1 MNHAPNM
8 PRDPHKVPTDHANSE
23 ANRELGGATTTDL
36 DELANKAVDRVRRW
50 LRLSTAKPAKP
61 AKSGWLAAK
70 SGQSLNSGS
79 PRRSAS
85 PRNAS
90 AQALKQEQRLAAV
103 LSDPNGL
110 PFTSGFVDRVIR
122 IEDTKAAA
130 RALTEVARLTPES
143 MSLADRAQIQ
153 AGAALATTMPDL
165 VIPAARARLRNMVGH
180 MVVDARPE
188 QFGKTVA
195 TLKRGGHRLNINL
208 LGEAVLG
215 EEEADNHLEQT
226 HDLLARDDVD
236 YVSIKVSSVASRIN
250 MWSYDETVTYVV
262 DRLRPLYRQAMEQA
276 GSEEEVARGAKFIN
290 LDMEEYND
298 LNLTIDVFMR
308 LLSEEEFHQLSAG
321 IVIQAYLPDALPA
334 IQRLSEF
341 ARSRVEAGGAEIK
354 VRLVKGANLAMERV
368 HAELANWPLTVNP
381 SKQATDANYKRI
393 LHWTLTPENT
403 SGLRL
408 GVAGHNLFDIAF
420 AHELSVAR
428 GLTDR
433 VEFEMLQGM
442 ATKQAEVI
450 SADVGDLLLYVPAV
464 HPDQFDA
471 AVSYLV
477 RRLEEN
483 TSPQN
488 FMASIFEIANGSPAF
503 QKEEARFRA
512 SVNDLG
518 ELLAKGEPPTPNRKQ
533 DRGKESAGGGA
544 AGSPAG
550 AGDATPS
557 TTPSSFR
564 NEPDTDISLPANQ
577 AWVQDFMEKSSAPGW
592 LEDQPQAQPFT
603 SVEDVNRCVETA
615 RDQHEWR
622 SMSAT
627 DRLAVLDRA
636 ADIFATKRGQF
647 LSVMAHEAGKTL
659 AQSDPEVSEAIDF
672 IRYYARQACEL
683 ERIQER
689 DGVHFEADR
698 VIVVTPP
705 WNFPVAIPTG
715 GAVAALAVGAS
726 AILKPAGAVARCGA
740 LIAECLWEAGVPK
753 SALQLAPS
761 MEGDLGRALIGHEAV
776 DRVILTG
783 ASETAQLFK
792 SFRPG
797 LEVNAETSGK
807 NAIVITPSADRD
819 LAVADLVYS
828 AFGHAGQK
836 CSAASLGIMVGSVY
850 ESERYRKQLV
860 DAAKSLVVDVPTNL
874 RAEMG
879 PLTVDASDKLLRAL
893 TQLEEG
899 EEWLVKPR
907 QLDDSGRLWS
917 PGVKTGVKPGSFF
930 HLTECFGPVLG
941 LMRADSLDHA
951 IELQNAVD
959 YGLTAG
965 IHSLDTAEVETWMD
979 RVDAGNLYVNRSITG
994 AIVERQPFGG
1004 WKKSTVGLGSKAGG
1018 PNYLMMLGTWTD
1030 KAAASV
1036 AATSAWVD
1044 RALESDREAWDT
1056 EFGVAH
1062 DPNGFEAEANILR
1075 YRPCPVILRVSAGAG
1090 TPGVAGAAGAAGET
1104 AEVAGLEAQM
1114 RRCALAAARVGA
1126 PIEWSVDEDVFPQVK
1141 GVIEE
1146 LRAGVD
1152 DGVMAPEVDVSDAET
1167 FAARLDSVSDPM
1179 GVRVRMIGAVPQE
1192 LVEVAARHINV
1203 TLITEPVTVSGRVEQ
1218 RYYVREQAVSMTMHR
1233 FGNSDRDFQELA
1245 KRLR

>member
-1 MNHAPNM
+1 M
-8 PRDPHKVPTDHANSE
+8 
-23 ANRELGGATTTDL
+23 
-36 DELANKAVDRVRRW
+36 
-50 LRLSTAKPAKP
+50 
-61 AKSGWLAAK
+61 
-70 SGQSLNSGS
+70 
-79 PRRSAS
+79 
-85 PRNAS
+85 
-90 AQALKQEQRLAAV
+90 

-130 RALTEVARLTPES
+130 RALTEVARLTPEN

-153 AGAALATTMPDL
+153 AGAALATAMPDL

-276 GSEEEVARGAKFIN
+276 GSEEQAARGAKFIN

-341 ARSRVEAGGAEIK
+341 ARARVEAGGAEIK

-381 SKQATDANYKRI
+381 TKQATDANYKRI
-393 LHWTLTPENT
+393 LHWALTSENT
-403 SGLRL
+403 AGLRL

-518 ELLAKGEPPTPNRKQ
+518 ELLAAGEPPTPNRKQ
-533 DRGKESAGGGA
+533 DRGKEGAAEESAGGSETA
-544 AGSPAG
+544 TSPAG
-550 AGDATPS
+550 TNLAHTSSAT
-557 TTPSSFR
+557 FR

-577 AWVQDFMEKSSAPGW
+577 AWAREFMEKSSAPGW
-592 LEDQPQAQPFT
+592 LDEQPKAEPFT

-622 SMSAT
+622 SLSAAE
-627 DRLAVLDRA
+627 RLEVLDRA
-636 ADIFATKRGQF
+636 ADIFAAKRGQF

-689 DGVHFEADR
+689 DGVHFEPDR
-698 VIVVTPP
+698 VVIVTPP

-783 ASETAQLFK
+783 ASDTALLFK

-797 LEVNAETSGK
+797 LPVNAETSGK

-879 PLTVDASDKLLRAL
+879 PLTVDATDKLLRAL

-899 EEWLVKPR
+899 EEWLVEPR

-951 IELQNAVD
+951 IELQNAVE

-965 IHSLDTAEVETWMD
+965 IHSLDTAEVETWLD

-1018 PNYLMMLGTWTD
+1018 PNYLMMFGTWTD
-1030 KAAASV
+1030 RA
-1036 AATSAWVD
+1036 AATSAWLD

-1062 DPNGFEAEANILR
+1062 DPNGFDAEANVLR
-1075 YRPCPVILRVSAGAG
+1075 YRPCPVILRVGAGASG
-1090 TPGVAGAAGAAGET
+1090 GVGAGDT
-1104 AEVAGLEAQM
+1104 AEVAAGLEAQM

-1126 PIEWSVDEDVFPQVK
+1126 PVEWSVDADVFPQVK
-1141 GVIEE
+1141 DVIEKI
-1146 LRAGVD
+1146 RAGVD
-1152 DGVMAPEVDVSDAET
+1152 DGLMATEVDVSDAET
-1167 FAARLDSVSDPM
+1167 FAARLDAVSDPM
-1179 GVRVRMIGAVPQE
+1179 GVRVRMIGEVPQE
-1192 LVEVAARHINV
+1192 LVEVAARHIHV
-1203 TLITEPVTVSGRVEQ
+1203 TLVTDPVTVSGRVEQ

-1233 FGNSDRDFQELA
+1233 FGNPDRDFQELA

>member
-1 MNHAPNM
+1 M
-8 PRDPHKVPTDHANSE
+8 PRDPQQVPIDHANSE
-23 ANRELGGATTTDL
+23 LSEPTNTDL
-36 DELANKAVDRVRRW
+36 DALANKAVDRVRRW
-50 LRLSTAKPAKP
+50 LRLSTAKPAK
-61 AKSGWLAAK
+61 SGWLAPK
-70 SGQSLNSGS
+70 STNAANSGS
-79 PRRSAS
+79 PRWSS
-85 PRNAS
+85 PQNAS
-90 AQALKQEQRLAAV
+90 TQALKQEQRLAAV

-153 AGAALATTMPDL
+153 AGAALATAMPDL

-276 GSEEEVARGAKFIN
+276 GSEEEAARGAKFIN

-381 SKQATDANYKRI
+381 TKQATDANYKRI

-403 SGLRL
+403 AGLRL

-420 AHELSVAR
+420 AHELSVAC

-503 QKEEARFRA
+503 QKEEERFRA

-518 ELLAKGEPPTPNRKQ
+518 ELLAAGEPPTPNRKQ
-533 DRGKESAGGGA
+533 DRGKEAKAGRGA
-544 AGSPAG
+544 AGSPA
-550 AGDATPS
+550 
-557 TTPSSFR
+557 SFR

-577 AWVQDFMEKSSAPGW
+577 AWVREFMEKSSAPGW
-592 LEDQPQAQPFT
+592 LEDQPQAEPFI

-622 SMSAT
+622 SLSAAE
-627 DRLAVLDRA
+627 RLEVLDRA
-636 ADIFATKRGQF
+636 ADIFAAKRGQF

-689 DGVHFEADR
+689 DGVHFEPDR
-698 VIVVTPP
+698 VVIVTPP

-761 MEGDLGRALIGHEAV
+761 LEGDLGRALIGHKAV

-783 ASETAQLFK
+783 ASETAELFK
-792 SFRPG
+792 SFRSG
-797 LEVNAETSGK
+797 LQVNAETSGK

-836 CSAASLGIMVGSVY
+836 CSASSLGIMVGSVY

-860 DAAKSLVVDVPTNL
+860 DAAQSLVVDVPTNL

-879 PLTVDASDKLLRAL
+879 PLTVDASEKLLRAL

-899 EEWLVKPR
+899 EEWLVEPR

-965 IHSLDTAEVETWMD
+965 IHSLDTAEVETWLD

-1018 PNYLMMLGTWTD
+1018 PNYLMMLGAWTD
-1030 KAAASV
+1030 GA

-1056 EFGVAH
+1056 QFGVAH
-1062 DPNGFEAEANILR
+1062 DPNGFESEANILR
-1075 YRPCPVILRVSAGAG
+1075 YRPCPVVLRVGAGAG
-1090 TPGVAGAAGAAGET
+1090 TPGAAGAAGAAGET
-1104 AEVAGLEAQM
+1104 AEVTAGLEAQM

-1152 DGVMAPEVDVSDAET
+1152 DGVMAPEVDVSDAAT
-1167 FAARLDSVSDPM
+1167 FAARLDAVSDPM
-1179 GVRVRMIGAVPQE
+1179 GVRVRMIGDVPQE
-1192 LVEVAARHINV
+1192 LVEAAARHINV
-1203 TLITEPVTVSGRVEQ
+1203 TLIAEPVTVSGRVEQ

-1233 FGNSDRDFQELA
+1233 FGNADRDFQELA

>member
-1 MNHAPNM
+1 MNHAPHTQG
-8 PRDPHKVPTDHANSE
+8 DPQLDPTDLANP
-23 ANRELGGATTTDL
+23 ANIDL

-50 LRLSTAKPAKP
+50 LRLSVAKPG
-61 AKSGWLAAK
+61 KSTNAA
-70 SGQSLNSGS
+70 NSGS
-79 PRRSAS
+79 PRRSVP
-85 PRNAS
+85 PRHART
-90 AQALKQEQRLAAV
+90 QALKQEQRLAAV

-153 AGAALATTMPDL
+153 AGAALATAMPDL
-165 VIPAARARLRNMVGH
+165 VIPMARARLRNMVGH

-250 MWSYDETVTYVV
+250 MWSYGETVTYVV

-276 GSEEEVARGAKFIN
+276 GSEEQAARGAKFIN

-308 LLSEEEFHQLSAG
+308 LLAEEEFHQLSAG

-341 ARSRVEAGGAEIK
+341 ARERVEAGGAEIK

-381 SKQATDANYKRI
+381 TKQATDANYKRI
-393 LHWTLTPENT
+393 LHWTLTSENT
-403 SGLRL
+403 AGLRL

-428 GLTDR
+428 GHTDR

-518 ELLAKGEPPTPNRKQ
+518 ELLATGEPPTPNRTQ
-533 DRGKESAGGGA
+533 DRGKEGAAEESAGGSETDT
-544 AGSPAG
+544 SPAG
-550 AGDATPS
+550 GSETATNPA
-557 TTPSSFR
+557 SFR

-577 AWVQDFMEKSSAPGW
+577 AWVRDFMEKSSAPGW
-592 LEDQPQAQPFT
+592 LEGQPQAQPFT

-622 SMSAT
+622 SMSAA
-627 DRLAVLDRA
+627 DRLEILDRA
-636 ADIFATKRGQF
+636 ADIFAAKRGQF

-783 ASETAQLFK
+783 ASETAELFK

-797 LEVNAETSGK
+797 LQVNAETSGK

-850 ESERYRKQLV
+850 QSERYRKQLV
-860 DAAKSLVVDVPTNL
+860 DATKSLVVDVPTNL

-879 PLTVDASDKLLRAL
+879 PLTVDASEKLLRAL

-899 EEWLVKPR
+899 EEWLVEPR

-917 PGVKTGVKPGSFF
+917 PGVKTGVAPGSFF

-965 IHSLDTAEVETWMD
+965 IHSLDTAEVETWLD

-1030 KAAASV
+1030 QG

-1062 DPNGFEAEANILR
+1062 DPNGFEAEANTLR
-1075 YRPCPVILRVSAGAG
+1075 YRPCPVIVRVSAGAG
-1090 TPGVAGAAGAAGET
+1090 TPGAAGAAGET
-1104 AEVAGLEAQM
+1104 AEVAAGLEAQM

-1126 PIEWSVDEDVFPQVK
+1126 PIEWSVDESVFPQVK

-1152 DGVMAPEVDVSDAET
+1152 EGLIAPEVDVSDADT
-1167 FAARLDSVSDPM
+1167 FASRLDSVSDPM
-1179 GVRVRMIGAVPQE
+1179 GVRVRMIGEVPQE

-1233 FGNSDRDFQELA
+1233 FGNPDRDFQELA

>member
-1 MNHAPNM
+1 MVNP
-8 PRDPHKVPTDHANSE
+8 ANSE
-23 ANRELGGATTTDL
+23 LA
-36 DELANKAVDRVRRW
+36 ELANKAVDRVRRW
-50 LRLSTAKPAKP
+50 LRLSTAKSERSAGR
-61 AKSGWLAAK
+61 AKSA
-70 SGQSLNSGS
+70 
-79 PRRSAS
+79 P

-90 AQALKQEQRLAAV
+90 AQAVKQEQRLAAV

-110 PFTSGFVDRVIR
+110 SFTSGFVDRVIR

-153 AGAALATTMPDL
+153 AGATLATAMPDL

-276 GSEEEVARGAKFIN
+276 GSEEQAARGAKFIN

-308 LLSEEEFHQLSAG
+308 LLSEDEFHQLSAG

-368 HAELANWPLTVNP
+368 HAELANWPLTINP
-381 SKQATDANYKRI
+381 TKQATDANYKRI
-393 LHWTLTPENT
+393 LHWTLTSENT
-403 SGLRL
+403 AGLRL

-518 ELLAKGEPPTPNRKQ
+518 ELLATGEPPIPNRTQ
-533 DRGKESAGGGA
+533 DRGKEDASEESAGGSETATNPAWGTETA
-544 AGSPAG
+544 TSPA
-550 AGDATPS
+550 T
-557 TTPSSFR
+557 FR

-577 AWVQDFMEKSSAPGW
+577 AWVRDFMEKSSAPGW
-592 LEDQPQAQPFT
+592 LEGQPQAQPFT

-622 SMSAT
+622 SMSAA
-627 DRLAVLDRA
+627 DRLEILDRA
-636 ADIFATKRGQF
+636 ADIFAAKRGQF

-761 MEGDLGRALIGHEAV
+761 MEGDLGRALIGHEGV

-783 ASETAQLFK
+783 ASETAELFK

-797 LEVNAETSGK
+797 LQVNAETSGK

-836 CSAASLGIMVGSVY
+836 CSAASLGILVGSVF

-879 PLTVDASDKLLRAL
+879 PLTVDASEKLLRAL

-899 EEWLVKPR
+899 EEWLVEPR

-917 PGVKTGVKPGSFF
+917 PGVKTGVKLGSFF

-951 IELQNAVD
+951 IELQNAVE

-965 IHSLDTAEVETWMD
+965 IHSLDTAEVETWLD

-1018 PNYLMMLGTWTD
+1018 PNYLMMLGAWTD
-1030 KAAASV
+1030 GV

-1056 EFGVAH
+1056 QFGVAH

-1075 YRPCPVILRVSAGAG
+1075 YRPCPVILRVSAGDAGAVGAGAG
-1090 TPGVAGAAGAAGET
+1090 TPGASGAAGET

-1126 PIEWSVDEDVFPQVK
+1126 PVEWSVDADVFSQVK
-1141 GVIEE
+1141 DVIEKI
-1146 LRAGVD
+1146 RAGVD
-1152 DGVMAPEVDVSDAET
+1152 EGLIAPEVDVSDADT
-1167 FAARLDSVSDPM
+1167 FASRLDSVSDPM
-1179 GVRVRMIGAVPQE
+1179 GVRVRMIGEVPQE

-1233 FGNSDRDFQELA
+1233 FGNPDRDFQELA
-1245 KRLR
+1245 ERLR

>member
-1 MNHAPNM
+1 MNQAPHTQG
-8 PRDPHKVPTDHANSE
+8 DPQLDPTDLGTSE
-23 ANRELGGATTTDL
+23 LS
-36 DELANKAVDRVRRW
+36 ELANKAVDRVRRW
-50 LRLSTAKPAKP
+50 LRLSSATSKGSVKSSKS
-61 AKSGWLAAK
+61 AKS
-70 SGQSLNSGS
+70 S
-79 PRRSAS
+79 P

-90 AQALKQEQRLAAV
+90 AKALKQEQRLAAV

-130 RALTEVARLTPES
+130 RALTEVARLTPEN

-153 AGAALATTMPDL
+153 AGAALATAMPDL

-276 GSEEEVARGAKFIN
+276 GSEEQAARGAKFIN

-341 ARSRVEAGGAEIK
+341 ARARVEAGGAEIK

-381 SKQATDANYKRI
+381 TKQATDANYKRI
-393 LHWTLTPENT
+393 LHWALTSENT
-403 SGLRL
+403 AGLRL

-518 ELLAKGEPPTPNRKQ
+518 ELLAAGEPPTPNRKQ
-533 DRGKESAGGGA
+533 DRGKEGAAEESAGGSETA
-544 AGSPAG
+544 TSPAG
-550 AGDATPS
+550 TNLAHTSSAT
-557 TTPSSFR
+557 FR

-577 AWVQDFMEKSSAPGW
+577 AWAREFMEKSSAPGW
-592 LEDQPQAQPFT
+592 LDEQPKAEPFT

-622 SMSAT
+622 SLSAAE
-627 DRLAVLDRA
+627 RLEVLDRA
-636 ADIFATKRGQF
+636 ADIFAAKRGQF

-689 DGVHFEADR
+689 DGVHFEPDR
-698 VIVVTPP
+698 VVIVTPP

-783 ASETAQLFK
+783 ASDTALLFK

-797 LEVNAETSGK
+797 LPVNAETSGK

-879 PLTVDASDKLLRAL
+879 PLTVDATDKLLRAL

-899 EEWLVKPR
+899 EEWLVEPR

-951 IELQNAVD
+951 IELQNAVE

-965 IHSLDTAEVETWMD
+965 IHSLDTAEVETWLD

-1018 PNYLMMLGTWTD
+1018 PNYLMMFGTWTD
-1030 KAAASV
+1030 RA
-1036 AATSAWVD
+1036 AATSAWLD

-1062 DPNGFEAEANILR
+1062 DPNGFDAEANVLR
-1075 YRPCPVILRVSAGAG
+1075 YRPCPVILRVGAGASG
-1090 TPGVAGAAGAAGET
+1090 GVGAGDT
-1104 AEVAGLEAQM
+1104 AEVAAGLEAQM

-1126 PIEWSVDEDVFPQVK
+1126 PVEWSVDADVFPQVK
-1141 GVIEE
+1141 DVIEKI
-1146 LRAGVD
+1146 RAGVD
-1152 DGVMAPEVDVSDAET
+1152 DGLMATEVDVSDAET
-1167 FAARLDSVSDPM
+1167 FAARLDAVSDPM
-1179 GVRVRMIGAVPQE
+1179 GVRVRMIGEVPQE
-1192 LVEVAARHINV
+1192 LVEVAARHIHV
-1203 TLITEPVTVSGRVEQ
+1203 TLVTDPVTVSGRVEQ

-1233 FGNSDRDFQELA
+1233 FGNPDRDFQELA

>member
-8 PRDPHKVPTDHANSE
+8 PRDPKKVPTDHANSE
-23 ANRELGGATTTDL
+23 LSGPANIDL

-50 LRLSTAKPAKP
+50 LRLSVAKPG
-61 AKSGWLAAK
+61 KSTNAA
-70 SGQSLNSGS
+70 NSGS
-79 PRRSAS
+79 PRRSAR
-85 PRNAS
+85 PRHAS
-90 AQALKQEQRLAAV
+90 TQALKQEQRLAAV

-153 AGAALATTMPDL
+153 AGAALATAMPDL

-276 GSEEEVARGAKFIN
+276 GSEEQAARGAKFIN

-381 SKQATDANYKRI
+381 TKQATDANYKRI
-393 LHWTLTPENT
+393 LHWTLTSENT
-403 SGLRL
+403 AGLRL

-518 ELLAKGEPPTPNRKQ
+518 ELLATGEPPTPNRTQ
-533 DRGKESAGGGA
+533 DRGREAR
-544 AGSPAG
+544 AGSSETDTSRAG
-550 AGDATPS
+550 ASPAHTNPADTNP
-557 TTPSSFR
+557 TDFR

-577 AWVQDFMEKSSAPGW
+577 AWAREFMEKSSAPGW
-592 LEDQPQAQPFT
+592 LDEQPKAEPFT
-603 SVEDVNRCVETA
+603 SVDDVNRCVQTA

-622 SMSAT
+622 AMSAT
-627 DRLAVLDRA
+627 ERLEVLDRA
-636 ADIFATKRGQF
+636 ADIFAAKRGQF

-689 DGVHFEADR
+689 DGVHFEPDR
-698 VIVVTPP
+698 VVIVTPP

-783 ASETAQLFK
+783 ASETALLFK

-797 LEVNAETSGK
+797 LPVNAETSGK

-836 CSAASLGIMVGSVY
+836 CSAASLGIMVGSVF

-860 DAAKSLVVDVPTNL
+860 DAAQSLVVDVPTNL

-879 PLTVDASDKLLRAL
+879 PLTVDATDKLLRAL

-899 EEWLVKPR
+899 EEWLVEPR

-951 IELQNAVD
+951 IELQNAVE

-965 IHSLDTAEVETWMD
+965 IHSLDTAEVETWLD

-1018 PNYLMMLGTWTD
+1018 PNYLMMFGTWTD
-1030 KAAASV
+1030 QA
-1036 AATSAWVD
+1036 AATSAWLD

-1056 EFGVAH
+1056 QFGVAH

-1075 YRPCPVILRVSAGAG
+1075 YRPCPVVLRVGAGDAGA
-1090 TPGVAGAAGAAGET
+1090 VGAAGDT
-1104 AEVAGLEAQM
+1104 AEVAAGLEAQM

-1126 PIEWSVDEDVFPQVK
+1126 PVEWSVDADVFSQVK
-1141 GVIEE
+1141 DVIEKI
-1146 LRAGVD
+1146 RAGVD
-1152 DGVMAPEVDVSDAET
+1152 EGLIAPEVDVSDATT
-1167 FAARLDSVSDPM
+1167 FAARLDAVSDPM
-1179 GVRVRMIGAVPQE
+1179 GVRVRMIGEVPQE
-1192 LVEVAARHINV
+1192 LVEAAARHINV

-1233 FGNSDRDFQELA
+1233 FGNPDRDFQELA

>member
-1 MNHAPNM
+1 M
-8 PRDPHKVPTDHANSE
+8 
-23 ANRELGGATTTDL
+23 
-36 DELANKAVDRVRRW
+36 
-50 LRLSTAKPAKP
+50 
-61 AKSGWLAAK
+61 
-70 SGQSLNSGS
+70 
-79 PRRSAS
+79 
-85 PRNAS
+85 
-90 AQALKQEQRLAAV
+90 

-153 AGAALATTMPDL
+153 AGAALATAMPDL

-262 DRLRPLYRQAMEQA
+262 DRLRPLYRQALEQA
-276 GSEEEVARGAKFIN
+276 GSEEQAARGAKFIN

-308 LLSEEEFHQLSAG
+308 LLSEEEFHRLSAG

-381 SKQATDANYKRI
+381 TKQATDANYKRI
-393 LHWTLTPENT
+393 LHWTLTSEKT
-403 SGLRL
+403 AGLRL

-518 ELLAKGEPPTPNRKQ
+518 ELLATGEPPTPNRTQ
-533 DRGKESAGGGA
+533 DRGKEGAAEASAGGSETDT
-544 AGSPAG
+544 SPAG
-550 AGDATPS
+550 GSETATNPA
-557 TTPSSFR
+557 SFR

-577 AWVQDFMEKSSAPGW
+577 AWVRDFMEKSSAPGW
-592 LEDQPQAQPFT
+592 LEGQPQAQPFT

-622 SMSAT
+622 SMSAA
-627 DRLAVLDRA
+627 DRLEILDRA
-636 ADIFATKRGQF
+636 ADIFAAKRGQF

-783 ASETAQLFK
+783 ASETAELFK

-797 LEVNAETSGK
+797 LQVNAETSGK

-860 DAAKSLVVDVPTNL
+860 DAVKSLVVDVPTNL

-879 PLTVDASDKLLRAL
+879 PLTVDATDKLLRAL

-899 EEWLVKPR
+899 EEWLVEPR

-951 IELQNAVD
+951 IELQNAVE

-965 IHSLDTAEVETWMD
+965 IHSLDTAEVETWLD

-1018 PNYLMMLGTWTD
+1018 PNYLMMFGTWTD
-1030 KAAASV
+1030 RA
-1036 AATSAWVD
+1036 AATSAWLD

-1062 DPNGFEAEANILR
+1062 DPNGFDAEANILR
-1075 YRPCPVILRVSAGAG
+1075 YRPCPVILRVSAGA
-1090 TPGVAGAAGAAGET
+1090 TGAAGAAGDT
-1104 AEVAGLEAQM
+1104 AEVAAGLEAQM
-1114 RRCALAAARVGA
+1114 RRCALAATRVGA
-1126 PIEWSVDEDVFPQVK
+1126 PVEWSVDADVFPQVK
-1141 GVIEE
+1141 DVIEKI
-1146 LRAGVD
+1146 RAGVG
-1152 DGVMAPEVDVSDAET
+1152 DGLMAPEVDVSDADT
-1167 FAARLDSVSDPM
+1167 FASRLDSVSDPM
-1179 GVRVRMIGAVPQE
+1179 GVRVRMIGEVPQE

-1233 FGNSDRDFQELA
+1233 FGNPDRDFQELA
-1245 KRLR
+1245 QRLR

>member
-1 MNHAPNM
+1 MNHAPHTQG
-8 PRDPHKVPTDHANSE
+8 DLQTDPTDLVNPANSE
-23 ANRELGGATTTDL
+23 LA
-36 DELANKAVDRVRRW
+36 ELANKAVDRVRRW
-50 LRLSTAKPAKP
+50 LRLSTAKSAGR
-61 AKSGWLAAK
+61 AKS
-70 SGQSLNSGS
+70 S
-79 PRRSAS
+79 PPRHAS
-85 PRNAS
+85 T
-90 AQALKQEQRLAAV
+90 QALKQEQRLAAV

-153 AGAALATTMPDL
+153 AGATLATAMPDL

-276 GSEEEVARGAKFIN
+276 RSEEQAARGAKFIN

-381 SKQATDANYKRI
+381 TKQATDANYKRI
-393 LHWTLTPENT
+393 LHWTLTSENT
-403 SGLRL
+403 AGLRL

-518 ELLAKGEPPTPNRKQ
+518 ELLATGEPPTPNRTQ
-533 DRGKESAGGGA
+533 DRGKEG
-544 AGSPAG
+544 AGSSETSPV
-550 AGDATPS
+550 TFS
-557 TTPSSFR
+557 

-577 AWVQDFMEKSSAPGW
+577 AWVREFMEKSSAPGW
-592 LEDQPQAQPFT
+592 LDKQPKAEPFT
-603 SVEDVNRCVETA
+603 SVEDVNRCVQTA

-622 SMSAT
+622 AMSAT
-627 DRLAVLDRA
+627 ERLEVLDRA
-636 ADIFATKRGQF
+636 ADIFAAKRGQF

-689 DGVHFEADR
+689 DGVHFEPDR
-698 VIVVTPP
+698 VVIVTPP

-783 ASETAQLFK
+783 ASDTALLFK

-797 LEVNAETSGK
+797 LPVNAETSGK

-879 PLTVDASDKLLRAL
+879 PLTVDATDKLLRAH
-893 TQLEEG
+893 
-899 EEWLVKPR
+899 P
-907 QLDDSGRLWS
+907 
-917 PGVKTGVKPGSFF
+917 
-930 HLTECFGPVLG
+930 
-941 LMRADSLDHA
+941 A
-951 IELQNAVD
+951 
-959 YGLTAG
+959 
-965 IHSLDTAEVETWMD
+965 
-979 RVDAGNLYVNRSITG
+979 
-994 AIVERQPFGG
+994 
-1004 WKKSTVGLGSKAGG
+1004 
-1018 PNYLMMLGTWTD
+1018 
-1030 KAAASV
+1030 
-1036 AATSAWVD
+1036 
-1044 RALESDREAWDT
+1044 
-1056 EFGVAH
+1056 
-1062 DPNGFEAEANILR
+1062 
-1075 YRPCPVILRVSAGAG
+1075 
-1090 TPGVAGAAGAAGET
+1090 
-1104 AEVAGLEAQM
+1104 
-1114 RRCALAAARVGA
+1114 
-1126 PIEWSVDEDVFPQVK
+1126 
-1141 GVIEE
+1141 
-1146 LRAGVD
+1146 
-1152 DGVMAPEVDVSDAET
+1152 
-1167 FAARLDSVSDPM
+1167 
-1179 GVRVRMIGAVPQE
+1179 
-1192 LVEVAARHINV
+1192 
-1203 TLITEPVTVSGRVEQ
+1203 
-1218 RYYVREQAVSMTMHR
+1218 
-1233 FGNSDRDFQELA
+1233 
-1245 KRLR
+1245 

>member
-1 MNHAPNM
+1 MNQAPHTQG
-8 PRDPHKVPTDHANSE
+8 DPQLDPTDLGTSELSELAN
-23 ANRELGGATTTDL
+23 TDL
-36 DELANKAVDRVRRW
+36 DALANKAVDRVRRW
-50 LRLSTAKPAKP
+50 LRLSTAKPAK
-61 AKSGWLAAK
+61 SGWLAPK
-70 SGQSLNSGS
+70 SANATNSGS
-79 PRRSAS
+79 PRRSS

-90 AQALKQEQRLAAV
+90 AKALKQEQRLAAV

-130 RALTEVARLTPES
+130 RALTEVACLTPES

-153 AGAALATTMPDL
+153 AGAALATAMPDL

-276 GSEEEVARGAKFIN
+276 GSEEQAARGAKFIN

-308 LLSEEEFHQLSAG
+308 LLAEEEFHQLSAG

-341 ARSRVEAGGAEIK
+341 ARARVEAGGAEIK

-381 SKQATDANYKRI
+381 TKQATDANYKRI
-393 LHWTLTPENT
+393 LHWTLTSENT
-403 SGLRL
+403 AGLRL

-503 QKEEARFRA
+503 QKEETRFRA

-518 ELLAKGEPPTPNRKQ
+518 ELLATGEPPTPNRKQ
-533 DRGKESAGGGA
+533 DRGQEGSAGDRGKEG
-544 AGSPAG
+544 AGSSDTNPAG
-550 AGDATPS
+550 TSEPGNAAHTSPA
-557 TTPSSFR
+557 SFR

-577 AWVQDFMEKSSAPGW
+577 AWVREFMEKSSAPGW
-592 LEDQPQAQPFT
+592 LDEQPKAKPFT

-622 SMSAT
+622 SMSAAE
-627 DRLAVLDRA
+627 RLEVLDRA
-636 ADIFATKRGQF
+636 ADIFAAKRGQF

-689 DGVHFEADR
+689 DGVHFEPDR
-698 VIVVTPP
+698 VVIVTPP

-753 SALQLAPS
+753 SALQLTPS

-797 LEVNAETSGK
+797 LPVNAETSGK

-879 PLTVDASDKLLRAL
+879 PLTVDASEKLLRAL

-899 EEWLVKPR
+899 EEWLVEPR

-951 IELQNAVD
+951 IELQNAVE

-965 IHSLDTAEVETWMD
+965 IHSLDTAEVETWLD

-1075 YRPCPVILRVSAGAG
+1075 YRPCPVILRVSAGVEG
-1090 TPGVAGAAGAAGET
+1090 HST
-1104 AEVAGLEAQM
+1104 EVSELEAQM

-1141 GVIEE
+1141 RVIEE
-1146 LRAGVD
+1146 TRAGVE
-1152 DGVMAPEVDVSDAET
+1152 DGLMAPEVDVSDAAT
-1167 FAARLDSVSDPM
+1167 FAARLDAVSDPM
-1179 GVRVRMIGAVPQE
+1179 GVRVRMIGDVPQE
-1192 LVEVAARHINV
+1192 LVEVAASHINV

-1233 FGNSDRDFQELA
+1233 FGNPDRDFQELA
-1245 KRLR
+1245 KGLR

>member
-1 MNHAPNM
+1 MNHAPHTQG
-8 PRDPHKVPTDHANSE
+8 DPQLDPTALVNLANSE
-23 ANRELGGATTTDL
+23 LSEPANTDL
-36 DELANKAVDRVRRW
+36 DALANKAVDRVRRW
-50 LRLSTAKPAKP
+50 LRLSTAKPAK
-61 AKSGWLAAK
+61 SGWLAPK
-70 SGQSLNSGS
+70 SANATNSGS
-79 PRRSAS
+79 PRRSS
-85 PRNAS
+85 PQNAS

-153 AGAALATTMPDL
+153 AGATLATAMPDL

-276 GSEEEVARGAKFIN
+276 GSDEQAARGAKFIN

-308 LLSEEEFHQLSAG
+308 LLSDEEFHQLSAG

-341 ARSRVEAGGAEIK
+341 ARARVEAGGAEIK

-381 SKQATDANYKRI
+381 TKQATDANYKRI
-393 LHWTLTPENT
+393 LHWALTSENT
-403 SGLRL
+403 AGLRL

-464 HPDQFDA
+464 HPEQFDA

-503 QKEEARFRA
+503 QKEEARFRE

-518 ELLAKGEPPTPNRKQ
+518 ELLATGEPPTPNRTQ
-533 DRGKESAGGGA
+533 DRGKDGAAEASAGTRDT
-544 AGSPAG
+544 SPA
-550 AGDATPS
+550 A
-557 TTPSSFR
+557 FR

-577 AWVQDFMEKSSAPGW
+577 AWVREFMEKSSVPGW
-592 LEDQPQAQPFT
+592 LDEQPKAEPFT
-603 SVEDVNRCVETA
+603 SVEDVNRCVQTA

-622 SMSAT
+622 AMSAT
-627 DRLAVLDRA
+627 ERLEVLDRA
-636 ADIFATKRGQF
+636 ADIFAAKRGQF

-689 DGVHFEADR
+689 DGVHFEPDR
-698 VIVVTPP
+698 VVIVTPP

-761 MEGDLGRALIGHEAV
+761 MEGDLGRALIGHAGV

-783 ASETAQLFK
+783 ASETALLFK

-797 LEVNAETSGK
+797 LPVNAETSGK

-836 CSAASLGIMVGSVY
+836 CSAASLGIMVGSVF

-860 DAAKSLVVDVPTNL
+860 DAAQSLVVDVPTNL

-879 PLTVDASDKLLRAL
+879 PLTVDATDKLLRAL

-899 EEWLVKPR
+899 EEWLVEPR

-965 IHSLDTAEVETWMD
+965 IHSLDTAEVETWLD

-1004 WKKSTVGLGSKAGG
+1004 WKKSTVGLGSKAGAR
-1018 PNYLMMLGTWTD
+1018 T
-1030 KAAASV
+1030 
-1036 AATSAWVD
+1036 TS
-1044 RALESDREAWDT
+1044 
-1056 EFGVAH
+1056 
-1062 DPNGFEAEANILR
+1062 
-1075 YRPCPVILRVSAGAG
+1075 
-1090 TPGVAGAAGAAGET
+1090 
-1104 AEVAGLEAQM
+1104 
-1114 RRCALAAARVGA
+1114 
-1126 PIEWSVDEDVFPQVK
+1126 
-1141 GVIEE
+1141 
-1146 LRAGVD
+1146 
-1152 DGVMAPEVDVSDAET
+1152 
-1167 FAARLDSVSDPM
+1167 
-1179 GVRVRMIGAVPQE
+1179 
-1192 LVEVAARHINV
+1192 
-1203 TLITEPVTVSGRVEQ
+1203 
-1218 RYYVREQAVSMTMHR
+1218 
-1233 FGNSDRDFQELA
+1233 
-1245 KRLR
+1245 

>member
-1 MNHAPNM
+1 MNQAPHTQG
-8 PRDPHKVPTDHANSE
+8 DPQLDPTDLGTSE
-23 ANRELGGATTTDL
+23 LN
-36 DELANKAVDRVRRW
+36 ELANKAVDRVRRW
-50 LRLSTAKPAKP
+50 LRLSTATSKGSVKSSKS
-61 AKSGWLAAK
+61 AKS
-70 SGQSLNSGS
+70 S
-79 PRRSAS
+79 P

-90 AQALKQEQRLAAV
+90 AKALKQEQRLAAV

-143 MSLADRAQIQ
+143 MSLADRAQVQ
-153 AGAALATTMPDL
+153 AGAALATAMPDL

-276 GSEEEVARGAKFIN
+276 GSEEEAARGAKFIN

-308 LLSEEEFHQLSAG
+308 LLSEEELHQLSAG

-368 HAELANWPLTVNP
+368 HAELADWPLTVNP
-381 SKQATDANYKRI
+381 TKQATDANYKRI
-393 LHWTLTPENT
+393 LHWTLTSENT
-403 SGLRL
+403 AGLRL

-464 HPDQFDA
+464 HPNQFDA

-512 SVNDLG
+512 SVGDLG
-518 ELLAKGEPPTPNRKQ
+518 ELLATGEPPTPNRKQ
-533 DRGKESAGGGA
+533 DRGQESNGASVGNGDTGARQAETSRAGASETGNA
-544 AGSPAG
+544 AHTSPA
-550 AGDATPS
+550 
-557 TTPSSFR
+557 SFR

-577 AWVQDFMEKSSAPGW
+577 AWVRDFMEKSSAPGW

-636 ADIFATKRGQF
+636 ADIFAAKRGQF

-753 SALQLAPS
+753 SALQLTPS

-797 LEVNAETSGK
+797 LPVNAETSGK

-879 PLTVDASDKLLRAL
+879 PLTVDASEKLLRAL

-899 EEWLVKPR
+899 EEWLVEPR

-951 IELQNAVD
+951 IELQNAVE

-965 IHSLDTAEVETWMD
+965 IHSLDTAEVETWLD

-1018 PNYLMMLGTWTD
+1018 PNYLMMLGAWTD

-1075 YRPCPVILRVSAGAG
+1075 YRPCPVILRVSAGVG
-1090 TPGVAGAAGAAGET
+1090 TPGAAGAAGAAGET
-1104 AEVAGLEAQM
+1104 AEVAAGLEAQM

-1126 PIEWSVDEDVFPQVK
+1126 SVEWSVDAEVFPQVK
-1141 GVIEE
+1141 GVIER
-1146 LRAGVD
+1146 LRADMGE
-1152 DGVMAPEVDVSDAET
+1152 GLMAPEVDVSDAEM

-1233 FGNSDRDFQELA
+1233 FGNPDRDFQELA

>member
-23 ANRELGGATTTDL
+23 LSEFANTDL
-36 DELANKAVDRVRRW
+36 DALANKAVDRVRRW

-61 AKSGWLAAK
+61 AKSGWLAAT
-70 SGQSLNSGS
+70 SPNVANSGS
-79 PRRSAS
+79 PRRSS
-85 PRNAS
+85 PPRNAS
-90 AQALKQEQRLAAV
+90 TQALKQEQRLAAV

-153 AGAALATTMPDL
+153 AGAALATAMPDL

-276 GSEEEVARGAKFIN
+276 GSEEEAARGAKFIN

-298 LNLTIDVFMR
+298 LNLTIDVFMC

-381 SKQATDANYKRI
+381 TKQATDANYKRI
-393 LHWTLTPENT
+393 LHWTLTSENT
-403 SGLRL
+403 AGLRL

-483 TSPQN
+483 TSLQN

-518 ELLAKGEPPTPNRKQ
+518 ELLAAGEPPTPNRKQ
-533 DRGKESAGGGA
+533 DRGQESAGGGA

-550 AGDATPS
+550 AGDATPAK
-557 TTPSSFR
+557 TTPASFR
-564 NEPDTDISLPANQ
+564 NEPDTDISLPVNQ
-577 AWVQDFMEKSSAPGW
+577 AWVRDFMEKSSAPGW
-592 LEDQPQAQPFT
+592 LDEQPQAQPFT

-627 DRLAVLDRA
+627 ERLEVLDRA
-636 ADIFATKRGQF
+636 ADILAAKRGQF

-659 AQSDPEVSEAIDF
+659 AQSDPEVSEAVDF

-683 ERIQER
+683 ERIEER
-689 DGVHFEADR
+689 DGVRFEPDR

-783 ASETAQLFK
+783 ASETAELFK

-797 LEVNAETSGK
+797 LQVNAETSGK
-807 NAIVITPSADRD
+807 NAIMITPSADRD

-836 CSAASLGIMVGSVY
+836 CSASSLGIMVGSVY

-860 DAAKSLVVDVPTNL
+860 DAAQSLVVDVPTNL

-899 EEWLVKPR
+899 EEWLVEPR

-917 PGVKTGVKPGSFF
+917 PGVKTGVKPESFF

-941 LMRADSLDHA
+941 LMHADSLDHA

-965 IHSLDTAEVETWMD
+965 IHSLDTAEVETWLD

-1030 KAAASV
+1030 GAAAASV
-1036 AATSAWVD
+1036 EATSAWVD

-1056 EFGVAH
+1056 QFGVAH

-1090 TPGVAGAAGAAGET
+1090 ISGAEDT
-1104 AEVAGLEAQM
+1104 AEVAAGLEAQM
-1114 RRCALAAARVGA
+1114 RRCAHAAARVGA
-1126 PIEWSVDEDVFPQVK
+1126 SVEWSVDAEVFPQVK
-1141 GVIEE
+1141 GAIER
-1146 LRAGVD
+1146 LRTDMGE
-1152 DGVMAPEVDVSDAET
+1152 GLMAPEVDVSDAET
-1167 FAARLDSVSDPM
+1167 FAARLDAVSDPM
-1179 GVRVRMIGAVPQE
+1179 GVRVRMIGEVPQE

-1203 TLITEPVTVSGRVEQ
+1203 TLITDPVTVSGRVEQ

-1233 FGNSDRDFQELA
+1233 FGNPDRDFQELA

>member
-1 MNHAPNM
+1 VNHAPHTQG
-8 PRDPHKVPTDHANSE
+8 DPQLDPTDLVNPANSE
-23 ANRELGGATTTDL
+23 LA
-36 DELANKAVDRVRRW
+36 ELANKAVDRVRRW
-50 LRLSTAKPAKP
+50 LRLSTAKSARSAGH
-61 AKSGWLAAK
+61 AKSARRAK
-70 SGQSLNSGS
+70 SA
-79 PRRSAS
+79 P

-90 AQALKQEQRLAAV
+90 VQSVKQEQRLAAV

-153 AGAALATTMPDL
+153 AGATLATSMPDL
-165 VIPAARARLRNMVGH
+165 VIPAARARLRTMVGH

-195 TLKRGGHRLNINL
+195 MLKRGGHRLNINL

-262 DRLRPLYRQAMEQA
+262 DRLRPLYRQALEQA
-276 GSEEEVARGAKFIN
+276 GSEEQAARGAKFIN

-341 ARSRVEAGGAEIK
+341 ARSRVEAGDAEIK

-381 SKQATDANYKRI
+381 TKQATDANYKRI
-393 LHWTLTPENT
+393 LHWVLTADNT
-403 SGLRL
+403 AGLRM

-420 AHELSVAR
+420 AHELSAAR

-503 QKEEARFRA
+503 QTEEARFRA

-518 ELLAKGEPPTPNRKQ
+518 ELLATGEPPTPNRTQ
-533 DRGKESAGGGA
+533 DRGREARAGGSETDTSRAGA
-544 AGSPAG
+544 SPAHTNP
-550 AGDATPS
+550 AS
-557 TTPSSFR
+557 TNSTDFR

-797 LEVNAETSGK
+797 LQVNAETSGK

-836 CSAASLGIMVGSVY
+836 CSAASLGIMVGSVF

-879 PLTVDASDKLLRAL
+879 PLAVDASEKLLRAL

-899 EEWLVKPR
+899 EEWLVEPR

-917 PGVKTGVKPGSFF
+917 PGVKTGVKSGSFF

-941 LMRADSLDHA
+941 LIRADSLDHA

-965 IHSLDTAEVETWMD
+965 IHSLDTAEVETWLD

-1018 PNYLMMLGTWTD
+1018 PNYLMMLGAWTD
-1030 KAAASV
+1030 GA

-1075 YRPCPVILRVSAGAG
+1075 YRPCPVIVRVGAGA
-1090 TPGVAGAAGAAGET
+1090 V
-1104 AEVAGLEAQM
+1104 AEVPELEARM

-1126 PIEWSVDEDVFPQVK
+1126 PIEWSVDEDVLPQVK

-1146 LRAGVD
+1146 LRAEAGE
-1152 DGVMAPEVDVSDAET
+1152 GLMAPEVDVSDAAA
-1167 FAARLDSVSDPM
+1167 FASRLDSVSDPM
-1179 GVRVRMIGAVPQE
+1179 GVRVRMIGDVPRE

-1233 FGNSDRDFQELA
+1233 FGNPDREFQELA

>member
-8 PRDPHKVPTDHANSE
+8 PHDPNQVPTDHA
-23 ANRELGGATTTDL
+23 TTHL

-50 LRLSTAKPAKP
+50 LRLSTAKPAKSGWLAP
-61 AKSGWLAAK
+61 KSGWLAAT
-70 SGQSLNSGS
+70 SPNATNSGS
-79 PRRSAS
+79 PRRSAP

-90 AQALKQEQRLAAV
+90 TQALKQEQRLAAV

-165 VIPAARARLRNMVGH
+165 VIPAARARLRSMVGH

-276 GSEEEVARGAKFIN
+276 GSEEEAARGAKFIN

-341 ARSRVEAGGAEIK
+341 ACSRAEAGGAEIK

-403 SGLRL
+403 AGLRL

-488 FMASIFEIANGSPAF
+488 FMASIFEIANGSPTF

-518 ELLAKGEPPTPNRKQ
+518 ELLAAGEPPVPNRKQ
-533 DRGKESAGGGA
+533 DRGQEGAGNPGREVTRDSAGGGETGRSA
-544 AGSPAG
+544 NSNPADTNP
-550 AGDATPS
+550 A
-557 TTPSSFR
+557 SFR

-577 AWVQDFMEKSSAPGW
+577 AWVRDFMEKSSAPGW

-622 SMSAT
+622 SLSAAE
-627 DRLAVLDRA
+627 RLEVLDRA
-636 ADIFATKRGQF
+636 ADIFAAKRGQF

-726 AILKPAGAVARCGA
+726 AILKPAGAVAWCGA

-783 ASETAQLFK
+783 ASETAELFK

-797 LEVNAETSGK
+797 LQVNAETSGK

-850 ESERYRKQLV
+850 ESERYRKQLI

-879 PLTVDASDKLLRAL
+879 PLTVDASEKLLRAL

-917 PGVKTGVKPGSFF
+917 PGVKTGVAPGSFF

-941 LMRADSLDHA
+941 LMSANSLDHA

-965 IHSLDTAEVETWMD
+965 IHSLDTAEVETWLD

-1018 PNYLMMLGTWTD
+1018 PNYLMMLGAWTD
-1030 KAAASV
+1030 EAAVASV

-1062 DPNGFEAEANILR
+1062 DPNGFESEANILR
-1075 YRPCPVILRVSAGAG
+1075 YRPCPVVLRVGAGA
-1090 TPGVAGAAGAAGET
+1090 TGASEKT
-1104 AEVAGLEAQM
+1104 AEATGLEAQM

-1126 PIEWSVDEDVFPQVK
+1126 PVEWSVDAKVFPQVK

-1146 LRAGVD
+1146 IRTDVEGGL
-1152 DGVMAPEVDVSDAET
+1152 MAPEVDVSDAET
-1167 FAARLDSVSDPM
+1167 FAARLDAVSDPL
-1179 GVRVRMIGAVPQE
+1179 GVRVRMIGDVQQE
-1192 LVEVAARHINV
+1192 LVEVAASHINV

-1233 FGNSDRDFQELA
+1233 FGNPDRDFQELA

>member
-1 MNHAPNM
+1 MNHAPHTQG
-8 PRDPHKVPTDHANSE
+8 DPQLDPTALVNPANSE
-23 ANRELGGATTTDL
+23 LA
-36 DELANKAVDRVRRW
+36 ELANKAVDRVRRW
-50 LRLSTAKPAKP
+50 LRLSTAKSARSAGR
-61 AKSGWLAAK
+61 AKSA
-70 SGQSLNSGS
+70 
-79 PRRSAS
+79 P

-103 LSDPNGL
+103 LSDPSGL
-110 PFTSGFVDRVIR
+110 SFTSGFVDRVIR

-153 AGAALATTMPDL
+153 AGAALATAMPDL

-195 TLKRGGHRLNINL
+195 MLKRGGHRLNINL

-276 GSEEEVARGAKFIN
+276 GSEEEAARGAKFIN

-381 SKQATDANYKRI
+381 TKQATDANYKRI
-393 LHWTLTPENT
+393 LHWTLTSENT
-403 SGLRL
+403 AGLRL

-450 SADVGDLLLYVPAV
+450 SADVGDLLLYLPAV
-464 HPDQFDA
+464 HPNQFDA

-518 ELLAKGEPPTPNRKQ
+518 ELLATGEPPTPNRTQ
-533 DRGKESAGGGA
+533 DRGREARAGGSETDTSRAGA
-544 AGSPAG
+544 SPAHTNP
-550 AGDATPS
+550 AS
-557 TTPSSFR
+557 TNPASFR

-577 AWVQDFMEKSSAPGW
+577 AWAREFMEKSSAPGW
-592 LEDQPQAQPFT
+592 LDEQPQAQPFT
-603 SVEDVNRCVETA
+603 SIEDVNRCVETA

-797 LEVNAETSGK
+797 LQVNAETSGK

-836 CSAASLGIMVGSVY
+836 CSAASLGIMVGSVF

-879 PLTVDASDKLLRAL
+879 PLAVDASEKLLRAL

-899 EEWLVKPR
+899 EEWLVEPR

-941 LMRADSLDHA
+941 LIRADSLDHA

-965 IHSLDTAEVETWMD
+965 IHSLDTAEVETWLD

-1018 PNYLMMLGTWTD
+1018 PNYLMMLGAWTD
-1030 KAAASV
+1030 GA

-1075 YRPCPVILRVSAGAG
+1075 YRPCPVIVRVGAGA
-1090 TPGVAGAAGAAGET
+1090 V
-1104 AEVAGLEAQM
+1104 AEVPELEARM

-1126 PIEWSVDEDVFPQVK
+1126 PIEWSVDEDVLPQVK

-1146 LRAGVD
+1146 LRAEAGE
-1152 DGVMAPEVDVSDAET
+1152 GLMAPEVDVSDAAA
-1167 FAARLDSVSDPM
+1167 FASRLDSVSDPM
-1179 GVRVRMIGAVPQE
+1179 GVRVRMIGDVPRE

-1233 FGNSDRDFQELA
+1233 FGNPDREFQELA

>member
-1 MNHAPNM
+1 MNHAPHTQG
-8 PRDPHKVPTDHANSE
+8 DPQPDPTDLVNPASG
-23 ANRELGGATTTDL
+23 ELG
-36 DELANKAVDRVRRW
+36 ELANKAVDRVRRW
-50 LRLSTAKPAKP
+50 LRLSTAKSTGSAGR
-61 AKSGWLAAK
+61 AKS
-70 SGQSLNSGS
+70 S
-79 PRRSAS
+79 PPRHAS
-85 PRNAS
+85 T
-90 AQALKQEQRLAAV
+90 QALKQEQRLAAV

-153 AGAALATTMPDL
+153 AGAALATAMPDL

-276 GSEEEVARGAKFIN
+276 GSDEQAARGAKFIN

-341 ARSRVEAGGAEIK
+341 ARARVEAGGAEIK

-381 SKQATDANYKRI
+381 TKQATDANYKRI
-393 LHWTLTPENT
+393 LHWTLTSENT
-403 SGLRL
+403 AGLRL

-428 GLTDR
+428 GFTDR

-518 ELLAKGEPPTPNRKQ
+518 ELLAAGEPPTPNRKQ
-533 DRGKESAGGGA
+533 DRGKEGAAEESAGGSETA
-544 AGSPAG
+544 TSPAG
-550 AGDATPS
+550 TNLAHTSSAT
-557 TTPSSFR
+557 FR

-577 AWVQDFMEKSSAPGW
+577 AWAREFMEKSSAPGW
-592 LEDQPQAQPFT
+592 LDEQPKAEPFT
-603 SVEDVNRCVETA
+603 SVEDVNRCVQTA

-622 SMSAT
+622 AMSPT
-627 DRLAVLDRA
+627 ERLEVLDRA

-698 VIVVTPP
+698 VVIVTPP

-783 ASETAQLFK
+783 ASDTALLFK

-797 LEVNAETSGK
+797 LPVNAETSGK

-879 PLTVDASDKLLRAL
+879 PLTVDATDKLLRAL

-899 EEWLVKPR
+899 EEWLVEPR

-951 IELQNAVD
+951 IELQNAVE

-965 IHSLDTAEVETWMD
+965 IHSLDTAEVETWLD

-1018 PNYLMMLGTWTD
+1018 PNYLMMFGTWTD
-1030 KAAASV
+1030 RA
-1036 AATSAWVD
+1036 AATSAWLD

-1062 DPNGFEAEANILR
+1062 DPNGFDAEANVLR
-1075 YRPCPVILRVSAGAG
+1075 YRPCPVILRVGAGASG
-1090 TPGVAGAAGAAGET
+1090 GVGAGDT
-1104 AEVAGLEAQM
+1104 AEVAAGLEAQM

-1126 PIEWSVDEDVFPQVK
+1126 PVEWSVDADVFPQVK
-1141 GVIEE
+1141 DVIEKI
-1146 LRAGVD
+1146 RAGVD
-1152 DGVMAPEVDVSDAET
+1152 DGLMATEVDVSDAET
-1167 FAARLDSVSDPM
+1167 FAARLDAVSDPM
-1179 GVRVRMIGAVPQE
+1179 GVRVRMIGEVPQE
-1192 LVEVAARHINV
+1192 LVEVAARHIHV
-1203 TLITEPVTVSGRVEQ
+1203 TLVTDPVTVSGRVEQ

-1233 FGNSDRDFQELA
+1233 FGNPDRDFQELA

>member
-1 MNHAPNM
+1 MNHAPHTQG
-8 PRDPHKVPTDHANSE
+8 DQQLDPTDLANPANSE
-23 ANRELGGATTTDL
+23 LA
-36 DELANKAVDRVRRW
+36 ELANKAVDRVRRW
-50 LRLSTAKPAKP
+50 LRLSTAKSAGR
-61 AKSGWLAAK
+61 AKS
-70 SGQSLNSGS
+70 S
-79 PRRSAS
+79 PPRHAS
-85 PRNAS
+85 T
-90 AQALKQEQRLAAV
+90 QALKQEQRLAAV

-153 AGAALATTMPDL
+153 AGATLATAMPDF
-165 VIPAARARLRNMVGH
+165 VIPMARARLRNMVGH

-276 GSEEEVARGAKFIN
+276 GSEEQAARGAKFIN

-341 ARSRVEAGGAEIK
+341 ARARVEAGGAEIK

-381 SKQATDANYKRI
+381 TKQATDANYKRI
-393 LHWTLTPENT
+393 LHWTLTSENT
-403 SGLRL
+403 AGLRL

-518 ELLAKGEPPTPNRKQ
+518 ELLATGTPPTPNRTQ
-533 DRGKESAGGGA
+533 DRGKEGAAEESAGGSETA
-544 AGSPAG
+544 TSPAG
-550 AGDATPS
+550 TSPAGTNLAHTSPAT
-557 TTPSSFR
+557 FH

-577 AWVQDFMEKSSAPGW
+577 AWVREFMEKSSAPGW
-592 LEDQPQAQPFT
+592 LDEQPKAEPFT
-603 SVEDVNRCVETA
+603 SVDDVNRCVQTA

-622 SMSAT
+622 AMSAAE
-627 DRLAVLDRA
+627 RLEVLGRA
-636 ADIFATKRGQF
+636 ADIFAAKRGQF

-689 DGVHFEADR
+689 DGVHFEPDR
-698 VIVVTPP
+698 VVIVTPP

-753 SALQLAPS
+753 FALQLAPS

-783 ASETAQLFK
+783 ASDTALLFK

-797 LEVNAETSGK
+797 LPVNAETSGK

-860 DAAKSLVVDVPTNL
+860 DAAKSLVVDVPTNM

-879 PLTVDASDKLLRAL
+879 PLTVDATDKLLRAL

-899 EEWLVKPR
+899 EEWLVEPR

-951 IELQNAVD
+951 IELQNAVE

-965 IHSLDTAEVETWMD
+965 IHSLDTAEVEAWLD

-1018 PNYLMMLGTWTD
+1018 PNYLMMFGTWTD
-1030 KAAASV
+1030 RA
-1036 AATSAWVD
+1036 AATSAWLD

-1075 YRPCPVILRVSAGAG
+1075 YRPCPVILRVSAEDAGA
-1090 TPGVAGAAGAAGET
+1090 VGAAGDT
-1104 AEVAGLEAQM
+1104 AEVAARDTAEVAAGLEAQM

-1126 PIEWSVDEDVFPQVK
+1126 PVEWSVDADVFPQVK
-1141 GVIEE
+1141 GVIEKI
-1146 LRAGVD
+1146 RAGVG
-1152 DGVMAPEVDVSDAET
+1152 DGLMVPEVDVSDADT
-1167 FAARLDSVSDPM
+1167 FASRLDSVSDPM
-1179 GVRVRMIGAVPQE
+1179 GVRVRMIGEVPQE
-1192 LVEVAARHINV
+1192 LVEVEARHINV

-1233 FGNSDRDFQELA
+1233 FGNPDRDFQELA

>member
-1 MNHAPNM
+1 LVNP
-8 PRDPHKVPTDHANSE
+8 ANSE
-23 ANRELGGATTTDL
+23 LA
-36 DELANKAVDRVRRW
+36 ELANKAVDRVRRW
-50 LRLSTAKPAKP
+50 LRLSTAKSARSAGR
-61 AKSGWLAAK
+61 AKSA
-70 SGQSLNSGS
+70 
-79 PRRSAS
+79 P

-103 LSDPNGL
+103 LSDPSGL
-110 PFTSGFVDRVIR
+110 SFTSGFVDRVIR

-153 AGAALATTMPDL
+153 AGAALATAMPDL

-195 TLKRGGHRLNINL
+195 MLKRGGHRLNINL

-276 GSEEEVARGAKFIN
+276 GSEEEAARGAKFIN

-381 SKQATDANYKRI
+381 TKQATDANYKRI
-393 LHWTLTPENT
+393 LHWTLTSENT
-403 SGLRL
+403 AGLRL

-450 SADVGDLLLYVPAV
+450 SADVGDLLLYLPAV
-464 HPDQFDA
+464 HPNQFDA

-518 ELLAKGEPPTPNRKQ
+518 ELLATGEPPTPNRTQ
-533 DRGKESAGGGA
+533 DRGREARAGGSETDTSRAGA
-544 AGSPAG
+544 SPAHTNP
-550 AGDATPS
+550 AS
-557 TTPSSFR
+557 TNPASFR

-577 AWVQDFMEKSSAPGW
+577 AWAREFMEKSSAPGW
-592 LEDQPQAQPFT
+592 LDEQPQAQPFT
-603 SVEDVNRCVETA
+603 SIEDVNRCVETA

-797 LEVNAETSGK
+797 LQVNAETSGK

-836 CSAASLGIMVGSVY
+836 CSAASLGIMVGSVF

-879 PLTVDASDKLLRAL
+879 PLAVDASEKLLRAL

-899 EEWLVKPR
+899 EEWLVEPR

-941 LMRADSLDHA
+941 LIRADSLDHA

-965 IHSLDTAEVETWMD
+965 IHSLDTAEVETWLD

-1018 PNYLMMLGTWTD
+1018 PNYLMMLGAWTD
-1030 KAAASV
+1030 GA

-1075 YRPCPVILRVSAGAG
+1075 YRPCPVIVRVGAGA
-1090 TPGVAGAAGAAGET
+1090 V
-1104 AEVAGLEAQM
+1104 AEVPELEARM

-1126 PIEWSVDEDVFPQVK
+1126 PIEWSVDEDVLPQVK

-1146 LRAGVD
+1146 LRAEAGE
-1152 DGVMAPEVDVSDAET
+1152 GLMAPEVDVSDAAA
-1167 FAARLDSVSDPM
+1167 FASRLDSVSDPM
-1179 GVRVRMIGAVPQE
+1179 GVRVRMIGDVPRE

-1233 FGNSDRDFQELA
+1233 FGNPDREFQELA

>member
-1 MNHAPNM
+1 MNHAPHTQG
-8 PRDPHKVPTDHANSE
+8 DPQLDQTDLVNPANSE
-23 ANRELGGATTTDL
+23 LA
-36 DELANKAVDRVRRW
+36 ELANKAVDRVRRW
-50 LRLSTAKPAKP
+50 LRLSTAKSARSAGR
-61 AKSGWLAAK
+61 AKSARRAK
-70 SGQSLNSGS
+70 SA
-79 PRRSAS
+79 P

-153 AGAALATTMPDL
+153 AGAALATAMPDL

-276 GSEEEVARGAKFIN
+276 GSEEQAARGAKFIN

-308 LLSEEEFHQLSAG
+308 LLSEDEFHQLSAG

-368 HAELANWPLTVNP
+368 HAELANWSLTVNP
-381 SKQATDANYKRI
+381 TKQATDANYKRI
-393 LHWTLTPENT
+393 LHWTLTSENT
-403 SGLRL
+403 AGLRL

-518 ELLAKGEPPTPNRKQ
+518 ELLATGTPPTPNRTQ
-533 DRGKESAGGGA
+533 DRGKEDASEESAGG
-544 AGSPAG
+544 SET
-550 AGDATPS
+550 ATNP
-557 TTPSSFR
+557 TDFR

-577 AWVQDFMEKSSAPGW
+577 AWAREFMEKSSAPGW
-592 LEDQPQAQPFT
+592 LDEQPQAQPFT

-622 SMSAT
+622 SMSAA
-627 DRLAVLDRA
+627 DRLEVLDRA

-783 ASETAQLFK
+783 ASETALLFK

-797 LEVNAETSGK
+797 LPVNAETSGK

-836 CSAASLGIMVGSVY
+836 CSAASLGIMVGSVF

-860 DAAKSLVVDVPTNL
+860 DAAQSLVVDVPTNL

-879 PLTVDASDKLLRAL
+879 PLTVDATDKLLRAL

-899 EEWLVKPR
+899 EEWLVEPR

-951 IELQNAVD
+951 IELQNAVE

-965 IHSLDTAEVETWMD
+965 IHSLDTAEVETWLD

-1018 PNYLMMLGTWTD
+1018 PNYLMMFGTWTD
-1030 KAAASV
+1030 GA

-1044 RALESDREAWDT
+1044 RALESDWEAWDT
-1056 EFGVAH
+1056 QFGVAH

-1075 YRPCPVILRVSAGAG
+1075 YRPCPVILRVGAG
-1090 TPGVAGAAGAAGET
+1090 TGSPGAAGAAGET
-1104 AEVAGLEAQM
+1104 AAVPELEARM

-1126 PIEWSVDEDVFPQVK
+1126 PVEWSVDESVFPQVK
-1141 GVIEE
+1141 DVIEKI
-1146 LRAGVD
+1146 RAEVGA
-1152 DGVMAPEVDVSDAET
+1152 GLMAPEVDVSDAAA

-1233 FGNSDRDFQELA
+1233 FGNPDRDFQELA
-1245 KRLR
+1245 KRLM

>member
-1 MNHAPNM
+1 MNHAPHTQG
-8 PRDPHKVPTDHANSE
+8 DPQLDPTALVNLANSE
-23 ANRELGGATTTDL
+23 LA
-36 DELANKAVDRVRRW
+36 ELANKAVDRVRRW
-50 LRLSTAKPAKP
+50 LRLSVAKPG
-61 AKSGWLAAK
+61 KSVK
-70 SGQSLNSGS
+70 SGS
-79 PRRSAS
+79 PRRSAR
-85 PRNAS
+85 PRHART
-90 AQALKQEQRLAAV
+90 QALKQEQRLAAV

-122 IEDTKAAA
+122 IEDTQAAA

-276 GSEEEVARGAKFIN
+276 GSEEQAARGAKFIN

-381 SKQATDANYKRI
+381 TKQATDANYKRI
-393 LHWTLTPENT
+393 LHWTLTSENT
-403 SGLRL
+403 AGLRL

-518 ELLAKGEPPTPNRKQ
+518 ELLATGEPPTPNRTQ
-533 DRGKESAGGGA
+533 DRGREAR
-544 AGSPAG
+544 AGSSETDTSRAG
-550 AGDATPS
+550 ASPAHTNPADTNP
-557 TTPSSFR
+557 TDFR

-577 AWVQDFMEKSSAPGW
+577 AWAREFMEKSSAPGW
-592 LEDQPQAQPFT
+592 LDEQPKAEPFT
-603 SVEDVNRCVETA
+603 SVDDVNRCVQTA

-622 SMSAT
+622 AMSAT
-627 DRLAVLDRA
+627 ERLEVLDRA
-636 ADIFATKRGQF
+636 ADIFAAKRGQF

-783 ASETAQLFK
+783 ASETALLFK

-797 LEVNAETSGK
+797 LPVNAETSGK

-836 CSAASLGIMVGSVY
+836 CSAASLGIMVGSVF

-860 DAAKSLVVDVPTNL
+860 DAAQSLVVDVPTNL

-879 PLTVDASDKLLRAL
+879 PLTVDATDKLLRAL

-899 EEWLVKPR
+899 EEWLVEPR

-951 IELQNAVD
+951 IELQNAVE

-965 IHSLDTAEVETWMD
+965 IHSLDTAEVETWLD

-1004 WKKSTVGLGSKAGG
+1004 WKKSTVGLGCKAGG
-1018 PNYLMMLGTWTD
+1018 PNYLMMFGTWTD
-1030 KAAASV
+1030 QA
-1036 AATSAWVD
+1036 AATSAWLD

-1056 EFGVAH
+1056 QFGVAH

-1075 YRPCPVILRVSAGAG
+1075 YRPCPVILRVSAGDAG
-1090 TPGVAGAAGAAGET
+1090 AVGAAGDT
-1104 AEVAGLEAQM
+1104 AEVAAGLEAQM

-1126 PIEWSVDEDVFPQVK
+1126 PVEWSVDADVFSQVK
-1141 GVIEE
+1141 DVIEKI
-1146 LRAGVD
+1146 RAGVD
-1152 DGVMAPEVDVSDAET
+1152 EGLIAPEVDVSDADT
-1167 FAARLDSVSDPM
+1167 FASRLDSVSDPM
-1179 GVRVRMIGAVPQE
+1179 GVRVRMIGEVPQE

-1233 FGNSDRDFQELA
+1233 FGNPDRDFQELA

>member
-1 MNHAPNM
+1 M
-8 PRDPHKVPTDHANSE
+8 
-23 ANRELGGATTTDL
+23 
-36 DELANKAVDRVRRW
+36 
-50 LRLSTAKPAKP
+50 
-61 AKSGWLAAK
+61 
-70 SGQSLNSGS
+70 
-79 PRRSAS
+79 
-85 PRNAS
+85 
-90 AQALKQEQRLAAV
+90 
-103 LSDPNGL
+103 
-110 PFTSGFVDRVIR
+110 
-122 IEDTKAAA
+122 
-130 RALTEVARLTPES
+130 
-143 MSLADRAQIQ
+143 
-153 AGAALATTMPDL
+153 
-165 VIPAARARLRNMVGH
+165 
-180 MVVDARPE
+180 
-188 QFGKTVA
+188 
-195 TLKRGGHRLNINL
+195 
-208 LGEAVLG
+208 
-215 EEEADNHLEQT
+215 
-226 HDLLARDDVD
+226 
-236 YVSIKVSSVASRIN
+236 
-250 MWSYDETVTYVV
+250 
-262 DRLRPLYRQAMEQA
+262 
-276 GSEEEVARGAKFIN
+276 
-290 LDMEEYND
+290 
-298 LNLTIDVFMR
+298 
-308 LLSEEEFHQLSAG
+308 
-321 IVIQAYLPDALPA
+321 
-334 IQRLSEF
+334 
-341 ARSRVEAGGAEIK
+341 
-354 VRLVKGANLAMERV
+354 
-368 HAELANWPLTVNP
+368 
-381 SKQATDANYKRI
+381 
-393 LHWTLTPENT
+393 
-403 SGLRL
+403 
-408 GVAGHNLFDIAF
+408 
-420 AHELSVAR
+420 
-428 GLTDR
+428 
-433 VEFEMLQGM
+433 
-442 ATKQAEVI
+442 
-450 SADVGDLLLYVPAV
+450 
-464 HPDQFDA
+464 
-471 AVSYLV
+471 
-477 RRLEEN
+477 
-483 TSPQN
+483 
-488 FMASIFEIANGSPAF
+488 
-503 QKEEARFRA
+503 
-512 SVNDLG
+512 NDLG
-518 ELLAKGEPPTPNRKQ
+518 ELLAAGEPPTPNRTQ
-533 DRGKESAGGGA
+533 DRGKESTGA
-544 AGSPAG
+544 SPAHTNP
-550 AGDATPS
+550 AS
-557 TTPSSFR
+557 TTPASFR

-577 AWVQDFMEKSSAPGW
+577 AWVRDFMEKSSAPGW

-615 RDQHEWR
+615 RDQNEWR
-622 SMSAT
+622 SMSPT
-627 DRLAVLDRA
+627 ERLEVLERA
-636 ADIFATKRGQF
+636 ADIFAAKRGQF
-647 LSVMAHEAGKTL
+647 LSVMAHEADKTL

-783 ASETAQLFK
+783 ASETAELFK
-792 SFRPG
+792 SFRSG
-797 LEVNAETSGK
+797 LQVNAETSGK

-836 CSAASLGIMVGSVY
+836 CSASSLGIMVGSVY

-860 DAAKSLVVDVPTNL
+860 DAAQSLVVDVPTNL

-893 TQLEEG
+893 TQLEDG

-965 IHSLDTAEVETWMD
+965 IHSLDTAEVETWLD

-1018 PNYLMMLGTWTD
+1018 PNYLMMLGAWTD
-1030 KAAASV
+1030 GAAAAS
-1036 AATSAWVD
+1036 AAAASAWVD

-1056 EFGVAH
+1056 QFGVAH
-1062 DPNGFEAEANILR
+1062 DPNGFESEANILR

-1090 TPGVAGAAGAAGET
+1090 TPGAAGAAGAAGET

-1126 PIEWSVDEDVFPQVK
+1126 SVEWSVDAEVFPQVK
-1141 GVIEE
+1141 DVIEK

-1152 DGVMAPEVDVSDAET
+1152 EGLIAPEVDVSDAAT
-1167 FAARLDSVSDPM
+1167 FAARLDAVSDPM
-1179 GVRVRMIGAVPQE
+1179 GVRVRMIGDVPQE
-1192 LVEVAARHINV
+1192 LFEVAARHINV

-1233 FGNSDRDFQELA
+1233 FGNPDRDFQELA

>member
-1 MNHAPNM
+1 MKHAPHTQG
-8 PRDPHKVPTDHANSE
+8 DPQMDPTDLANLTSS
-23 ANRELGGATTTDL
+23 ELG
-36 DELANKAVDRVRRW
+36 ELANKAVDRVRRW
-50 LRLSTAKPAKP
+50 LRLSTAKSAGRAMSVGR
-61 AKSGWLAAK
+61 AKS
-70 SGQSLNSGS
+70 S
-79 PRRSAS
+79 PPRHAS
-85 PRNAS
+85 T
-90 AQALKQEQRLAAV
+90 QALKQEQRLAAV

-153 AGAALATTMPDL
+153 AGAALATAMPDL
-165 VIPAARARLRNMVGH
+165 VIPMARARLRNMVGH

-276 GSEEEVARGAKFIN
+276 GSEEQAARGAKFIN

-381 SKQATDANYKRI
+381 TKQATDANYKRI
-393 LHWTLTPENT
+393 LHWTLTSENT
-403 SGLRL
+403 AGMRL

-518 ELLAKGEPPTPNRKQ
+518 ELLATGTPPTPNRTQ
-533 DRGKESAGGGA
+533 DRGKEGASEASAGTSDT
-544 AGSPAG
+544 SPAG
-550 AGDATPS
+550 TNLAHTSPAT
-557 TTPSSFR
+557 FR

-577 AWVQDFMEKSSAPGW
+577 AWAREFMEKSSVPGW
-592 LEDQPQAQPFT
+592 LDEQPKAEPFT
-603 SVEDVNRCVETA
+603 SVEDVNRCVQTA

-622 SMSAT
+622 AMSAT
-627 DRLAVLDRA
+627 ERLEVLDRA
-636 ADIFATKRGQF
+636 ADIFAAKRGQF

-783 ASETAQLFK
+783 ASETAELFK

-797 LEVNAETSGK
+797 LQVNAETSGK

-879 PLTVDASDKLLRAL
+879 PLTVDATDKLLRAL

-899 EEWLVKPR
+899 EEWLVEPR

-951 IELQNAVD
+951 IELQNAVE

-965 IHSLDTAEVETWMD
+965 IHSLDTAEVEIWLD

-1018 PNYLMMLGTWTD
+1018 PNYLMMFGTWTD
-1030 KAAASV
+1030 RA
-1036 AATSAWVD
+1036 AATSAWLD

-1075 YRPCPVILRVSAGAG
+1075 YRPCPVILRVSAGAAG
-1090 TPGVAGAAGAAGET
+1090 AVGAAGDT
-1104 AEVAGLEAQM
+1104 AEVAAGLEAQM

-1126 PIEWSVDEDVFPQVK
+1126 PVEWSVDADVFSQVK
-1141 GVIEE
+1141 DVIEKI
-1146 LRAGVD
+1146 RAGVD
-1152 DGVMAPEVDVSDAET
+1152 EGLIAPEVDVSDADT
-1167 FAARLDSVSDPM
+1167 FASRLDSVSDPM
-1179 GVRVRMIGAVPQE
+1179 GVRVRMIGEVPQE

-1233 FGNSDRDFQELA
+1233 FGNPDRDFQELA